1 MATLASTLCFYPI
14 HSQDGPRKLSHS
26 PSPLPLLRLSPQCT
40 WSGPTLLLHLTSS
53 CPNPTASLVC
63 TSYAFTFPTL
73 WQHWVLLI
81 PLSCLKC
88 TTLTWP
94 ASSAV
99 KGASF
104 SVFTA
109 LTPVRSWIASPP
121 SDSMSP
127 FSRLFS

>member
-1 MATLASTLCFYPI
+1 MAPVASTLCLHPI

-26 PSPLPLLRLSPQCT
+26 PSPLPLLHLSPQCT

-63 TSYAFTFPTL
+63 TSYAFTFLTL
-73 WQHWVLLI
+73 WQHWMLLI

-94 ASSAV
+94 PSSAV
-99 KGASF
+99 KGTSF

-109 LTPVRSWIASPP
+109 LMPVRSWIASPP
-121 SDSMSP
+121 SDSMCP